1 MGQSSYYGS
10 FLCRV
15 GVADRAPSLLQP
27 VMVHKTDPYRVVILL
42 WILLCR
48 VGVAKGVS
56 LLSLKLMVHKKDPY
70 RIVILLWVFLM

>member
-1 MGQSSYYGS
+1 MRQSSYYGS

-27 VMVHKTDPYRVVILL
+27 VMVHKKTHIEWSFYYGSF
-42 WILLCR
+42 LCR

>member
-27 VMVHKTDPYRVVILL
+27 VMVHKKDPYRVVILL
-42 WILLCR
+42 AMDLFYVEW
-48 VGVAKGVS
+48 VW
-56 LLSLKLMVHKKDPY
+56 LKE
-70 RIVILLWVFLM
+70 